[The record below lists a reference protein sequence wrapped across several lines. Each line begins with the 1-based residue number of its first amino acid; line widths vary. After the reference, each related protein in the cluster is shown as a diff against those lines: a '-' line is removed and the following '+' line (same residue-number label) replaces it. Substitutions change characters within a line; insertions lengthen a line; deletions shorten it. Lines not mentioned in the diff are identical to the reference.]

1 MDTHKKVR
9 LSIALREALLGAIVK
24 NSSYLKFIRTDGHLV
39 LPELIVAGSNRIKW
53 MLYAYTRNCIF
64 R

>member
-9 LSIALREALLGAIVK
+9 LSIALREALLEAIVK

-39 LPELIVAGSNRIKW
+39 PPELIVAGSNRIK
-53 MLYAYTRNCIF
+53 
-64 R
+64 